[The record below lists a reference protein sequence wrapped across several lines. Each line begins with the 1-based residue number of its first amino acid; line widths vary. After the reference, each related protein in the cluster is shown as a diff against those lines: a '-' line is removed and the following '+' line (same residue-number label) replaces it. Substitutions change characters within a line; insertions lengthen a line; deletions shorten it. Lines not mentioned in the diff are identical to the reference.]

1 MDIGTIIAGL
11 NALSNLFGGNE
22 PIPMTPAQGE
32 EKPKK
37 AQQTPINSI
46 FILPNQMPPMGFG
59 VPPVLPLA
67 GMLANQLPQQ
77 QPAIHFPMLADLYRL
92 YYGTR

>member
-11 NALSNLFGGNE
+11 NALGNLFNQ
-22 PIPMTPAQGE
+22 PIPMTPAQAEE

-37 AQQTPINSI
+37 QQQMPMNSI
-46 FILPNQMPPMGFG
+46 FILPNGTPPMGLG
-59 VPPVLPLA
+59 VPPALPFA
-67 GMLANQLPQQ
+67 GMLTNNMLPQQ
-77 QPAIHFPMLADLYRL
+77 GMGVPTLLDLYNL

>member
-11 NALSNLFGGNE
+11 NALGNLFNQ
-22 PIPMTPAQGE
+22 PIPMTPAQAEE

-37 AQQTPINSI
+37 QQQMPMNSI
-46 FILPNQMPPMGFG
+46 FILPNGTPPMGLG
-59 VPPVLPLA
+59 VPPAFPLA
-67 GMLANQLPQQ
+67 GMLTNNMLPQQ
-77 QPAIHFPMLADLYRL
+77 GMGVPTLLDLYNL